1 MTGTN
6 GGTDAAPHAEAPFGD
21 AEHGDGLSIGVR
33 RGDPTPEEL
42 AALTA
47 VVSDAYAREAADAVA
62 SDPPGMS
69 AWAVSQRTLRM
80 PLRRE
85 LGWSRSAW

>member
-1 MTGTN
+1 MTVTTMGM
-6 GGTDAAPHAEAPFGD
+6 DAAPAADETPSAD
-21 AEHGDGLSIGVR
+21 ELSIGVR

-47 VVSDAYAREAADAVA
+47 VVSDAYAREAAAAVA
-62 SDPPGMS
+62 DDSRGMS
-69 AWAVSQRTLRM
+69 AWGVSQRALRA

-85 LGWSRSAW
+85 LGWSRSAC